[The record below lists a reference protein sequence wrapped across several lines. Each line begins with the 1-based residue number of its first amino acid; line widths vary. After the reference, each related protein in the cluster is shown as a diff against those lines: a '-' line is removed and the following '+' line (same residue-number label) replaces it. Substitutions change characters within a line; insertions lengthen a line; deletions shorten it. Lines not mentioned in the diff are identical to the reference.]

1 MLMRP
6 APIPRRGDIF
16 SIAPRITS
24 GEATSIGTNGDGG

>member
-6 APIPRRGDIF
+6 APIPRRKES

-24 GEATSIGTNGDGG
+24 GEATSIGTNGDEG